1 MENKKNILIFTDRT
15 PGLHGKGMRAF
26 LPAYPST
33 GQNHRAGTPGA
44 KAASQLSTE
53 RNPSYSS
60 CLVAACLIH
69 QSSSKHA
76 AHLQR
81 KEQCWRMRNRAAA
94 ISIHNSSADS
104 SKSGSPS
111 GAELLLHC
119 CSCLLQL
126 RISAGPSN
134 QQQRGEEEDS
144 GRT

>member
-76 AHLQR
+76 VI
-81 KEQCWRMRNRAAA
+81 N
-94 ISIHNSSADS
+94 NSPS
-104 SKSGSPS
+104 SKEGTML
-111 GAELLLHC
+111 AH
-119 CSCLLQL
+119 
-126 RISAGPSN
+126 
-134 QQQRGEEEDS
+134 EEQGGCYFHS
-144 GRT
+144 Q